1 MCYFQKLIFIIY
13 NYCDIKKTENVLF
26 NKRNF
31 AIIVLWNGK
40 KGRDKYMKAAT
51 GELNLTVITLIA
63 IAAVIG
69 FFWFMWP
76 GIKESIQNQWNDI
89 NTYEQNDQSKSNG

>member
-1 MCYFQKLIFIIY
+1 
-13 NYCDIKKTENVLF
+13 
-26 NKRNF
+26 
-31 AIIVLWNGK
+31 
-40 KGRDKYMKAAT
+40 MKAAT

-76 GIKESIQNQWNDI
+76 GIKNSIGNQWTDI
-89 NTYEQNDQSKSNG
+89 NTYKENDQSHGNNT